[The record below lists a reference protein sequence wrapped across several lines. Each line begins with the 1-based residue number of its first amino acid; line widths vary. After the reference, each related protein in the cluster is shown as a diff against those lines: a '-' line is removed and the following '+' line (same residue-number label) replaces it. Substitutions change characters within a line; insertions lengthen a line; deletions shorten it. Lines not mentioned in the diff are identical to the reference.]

1 MDDIQEL
8 LDEIEDELHQE
19 LEVTEE
25 SRDKAQQAV
34 KKYLTISISVRRFH
48 KRYRDGNDEKRQEL
62 FDDWRLKFLSR
73 ARNDHVANKIHDR
86 LNLTPQRA
94 DETKLLP

>member
-34 KKYLTISISVRRFH
+34 ERSLTISTPVRGFYE
-48 KRYRDGNDEKRQEL
+48 RYRDGNDEKR
-62 FDDWRLKFLSR
+62 
-73 ARNDHVANKIHDR
+73 
-86 LNLTPQRA
+86 
-94 DETKLLP
+94 

>member
-19 LEVTEE
+19 LEVIEE

-34 KKYLTISISVRRFH
+34 ERSLTILTPVRRF
-48 KRYRDGNDEKRQEL
+48 Y
-62 FDDWRLKFLSR
+62 
-73 ARNDHVANKIHDR
+73 
-86 LNLTPQRA
+86 
-94 DETKLLP
+94 